1 MTYPNQPPYPP
12 QPGFAP
18 QGYAPPVPGYGPP
31 PPGYAPQG
39 YAPQGY
45 APQGYAPQQP
55 PQGPAPVLA
64 RGTLEDWMDQAG
76 GGSPSVTKFFTNER
90 PQGSWLHLQIARDL
104 INSDVQQQTDNNDK
118 PAVDKQGRPKFV
130 LIIPVQV
137 LASSDPGFPAIFTEG
152 TASVWIKGVTKD
164 AFLSAMSTAGV
175 QTPDRALT
183 GGKLGGA
190 QFVMQ
195 SNGTRAPRNAQYSPT
210 KLYNFTY
217 TSNGRENSVAAPV
230 PPDPTAQL
238 QQVAQAASGFAPVP
252 TAPAASAPPMTPT
265 APTFQPPFDPAQ
277 YAQQAPQMA
286 PPPGY
291 PNQPQI
297 AAPAAPPAP
306 ATPQMP
312 PTPGAP
318 VPGAPAGYQAYPGAP
333 AIPDPAQQYAQ
344 QQAPQG
350 YAPQAPPQPPQMGYA
365 PPQDQEKAALLAKLQ
380 GQGG

>member
-18 QGYAPPVPGYGPP
+18 QGYAPPAPGYGPP
-31 PPGYAPQG
+31 PGYPPQG

-230 PPDPTAQL
+230 PPDPTQQL
-238 QQVAQAASGFAPVP
+238 QQVAQAASGFSAPAP
-252 TAPAASAPPMTPT
+252 TAPAASAPPMTPP
-265 APTFQPPFDPAQ
+265 APTFQPPYDPAQ
-277 YAQQAPQMA
+277 YTQQAPQGYA
-286 PPPGY
+286 P
-291 PNQPQI
+291 QMS
-297 AAPAAPPAP
+297 APAAVATPPAP
-306 ATPQMP
+306 PVAAAP
-312 PTPGAP
+312 P
-318 VPGAPAGYQAYPGAP
+318 GYQAYPGAP
-333 AIPDPAQQYAQ
+333 AIPDPAQ
-344 QQAPQG
+344 G
-350 YAPQAPPQPPQMGYA
+350 YAPPAGAPGYPPQPPQMGYT

>member
-45 APQGYAPQQP
+45 APQGYQPQQP
-55 PQGPAPVLA
+55 PSGPAPVLA

-90 PQGSWLHLQIARDL
+90 PQGSWLHLQISRDL

-130 LIIPVQV
+130 LIIPCQV
-137 LASSDPGFPAIFTEG
+137 LASSDSSHPAVFTEG

-164 AFLSAMSTAGV
+164 ALLSAMSTAGV
-175 QTPDRALT
+175 QTPDKALT

-217 TSNGRENSVAAPV
+217 TSNGRENSAAA
-230 PPDPTAQL
+230 PDPTAQL
-238 QQVAQAASGFAPVP
+238 QQVAQAASGFAPMASPPAPP
-252 TAPAASAPPMTPT
+252 TGAVTPPAAPS
-265 APTFQPPFDPAQ
+265 FQPPFDPAQ
-277 YAQQAPQMA
+277 QYQQAPAPQMA

-291 PNQPQI
+291 PNQPQMN
-297 AAPAAPPAP
+297 APAAVATPPAP
-306 ATPQMP
+306 PVAAAP
-312 PTPGAP
+312 P
-318 VPGAPAGYQAYPGAP
+318 GYEQWA
-333 AIPDPAQQYAQ
+333 AQQAA

-350 YAPQAPPQPPQMGYA
+350 YAPPAGTPGYPPQPPQMGYA